1 MSTEYT
7 TAFVKQY
14 EAGIH
19 LLQQQENARLRPT
32 VDMDGSVVGEVAFF
46 DQLDS
51 IEASKDETRH
61 GDTVYSTTPHRRRM
75 VRGYTYRVADLID
88 RPDVVQALTNPQNAY
103 SMAFAKAMNRA
114 EDREIIAAY
123 FATATTGKEGT
134 GTAAFDTTNY
144 RISSGTYTV
153 VRLLTAKKILDEAEN
168 MKENRFAVTSA
179 EQMEDLLGETEVTSI
194 DYNTVKALVQG
205 DVDTFVGFKFIHSE
219 QLGIDGSSN
228 RRNPLYQKDSM
239 KLACWIEKRG
249 TVDRLPGKN
258 NSTQVF
264 YEMRCGST
272 RMDEKGV
279 VEMLSSEA

>member
-1 MSTEYT
+1 MSTEYP
-7 TAFVKQY
+7 TAFVKKY
-14 EAGIH
+14 EATIH
-19 LLQQQENARLRPT
+19 QLQQQMEARLRPT
-32 VDMDGSVVGEVAFF
+32 VSMDPNVTGEVAFY

-51 IEASKDETRH
+51 IEATKDESRH

-75 VRGYTYRVADLID
+75 VRGFTYRVADLID
-88 RPDVVQALTNPQNAY
+88 RPDVVQALTNPANAY
-103 SMAFAKAMNRA
+103 SKAFASAMNRA

-134 GTAAFDTTNY
+134 GTAAFDTTNFQ
-144 RISSGTYTV
+144 ISSGTYTV
-153 VRLLTAKKILDEAEN
+153 ARLLTAKKILDESEN
-168 MKENRFAVTSA
+168 MKAMRFAVTSA

-205 DVDTFVGFKFIHSE
+205 DVDTFVGFKFVHSE

-228 RRNPLYQKDSM
+228 RRNPLYQKESM
-239 KLACWIEKRG
+239 KLASWIDKVG
-249 TVDRLPGKN
+249 TVDRLPSKN

-264 YEMRCGST
+264 YQMRVGST

-279 VEMLSSEA
+279 VEMLSSE